1 MNENDEPFARRL
13 SGLPRVEALSEE
25 QVVLYRVSF
34 LRLWPKND
42 EHWLHEPRA
51 AISLRVALK

>member
-1 MNENDEPFARRL
+1 MNEVDRPFALRL

-34 LRLWPKND
+34 LRLWPTND
-42 EHWLHEPRA
+42 EHWLHEA
-51 AISLRVALK
+51 LSAVSLRVALK